1 MTPFFVPRG
10 LLPTVWPV
18 VKPMLADSIAREGLT
33 SADEVLADLM
43 LGTAQLWVAGEP
55 LAACLTTQVQVGP
68 RGRRMLLGFVGGEGP
83 WAQMLDHIQTA
94 ADMPMRIEG
103 RAGWER
109 VLPGFKRVG
118 VILERPAVAEIEA

>member
-1 MTPFFVPRG
+1 MMPFFVPRA
-10 LLPTVWPV
+10 LLPAVWPV
-18 VKPMLADSIAREGLT
+18 VKPLLAASIEREGLT
-33 SADEVLADLM
+33 SADEVLADLL

-55 LAACLTTQVQVGP
+55 VKACLTTQVQVGP

-83 WAQMLDHIQTA
+83 WADMLDHIQRA

-118 VILERPAVAEIEA
+118 VILERTAPAEVMA

>member
-1 MTPFFVPRG
+1 VRP
-10 LLPTVWPV
+10 LL
-18 VKPMLADSIAREGLT
+18 AASIEREGLT
-33 SADEVLADLM
+33 SPDEVLADLM

-55 LAACLTTQVQVGP
+55 VKACLTTQVQVGP

-83 WAQMLDHIQTA
+83 WASMLDHIQKA

-118 VILERPAVAEIEA
+118 VILERPVAAEAVL

>member
-1 MTPFFVPRG
+1 MVPYFVPRS
-10 LLPTVWPV
+10 LLPATWSI
-18 VKPMLADSIAREGLT
+18 VKPLLAASIARDGLT
-33 SADEVLADLM
+33 SADEVLADLL

-55 LAACLTTQVQVGP
+55 VKACLTTQVQVGP

-83 WAQMLDHIQTA
+83 WADMLDHIQRA

-118 VILERPAVAEIEA
+118 VILERPAPAEVMA